1 MDQDQPLHFIMFPML
16 AQGHMIPAVDM
27 ARLFAQQGVVV
38 TIVMTPKNA
47 LRFKTT
53 TDRAQQ
59 SSLPIRIL
67 ELRFPNVEVGLPEGC
82 ENADTL
88 PSPDSLVNFFI
99 ATAMLREPLEK
110 SLQEMEPRPSCI
122 ISDFCLPWT
131 SETARKFDIPRL
143 IFHGISCFS
152 LFCSHNIL
160 HHKPDETESITS
172 ESEPFVIP
180 GLPDRIEIT
189 KSRLPGASH
198 KLSTDLNDLR
208 ARVNDAELTA
218 YGVVINSFY
227 DLEPLYIDGYQKA
240 KQDKVW
246 CVGPVS
252 QFNKEVLDKFERG
265 NKASIDENLCL
276 KWLDSRQSNS
286 VIYVCLGSLCRLTSA
301 QFQEIGLGLEASNY
315 SFIWVI
321 RSCERYKELE
331 KWLSEEGFEERTK
344 DRSLIIKGWAP
355 QVLILSH
362 QAIGG
367 FLTHCGWNSTL
378 EGVCAGVP
386 MITCPMFAEQFLNE
400 KLVVQILGI
409 GVEIGV
415 TDPVPWAGEDN
426 VRVSVSKEDVEKA
439 IYKLTCN
446 DDEGVERRKKAMK
459 LAKLARVAMEEG
471 GSSYLSM
478 ILFINDI
485 REQQLKKTSCQKQNN
500 VDHTCH

>member
-1 MDQDQPLHFIMFPML
+1 MAQDQPLHFIMFPLM

-27 ARLFAQQGVVV
+27 ARLFAQRGVVV

-47 LRFKTT
+47 LLFKTT

-59 SSLPIRIL
+59 SNLPIRIL

-122 ISDFCLPWT
+122 ISDFGLPWT
-131 SETARKFDIPRL
+131 NETARKFDIPRL

-160 HHKPDETESITS
+160 HHKPDETESIIS
-172 ESEPFVIP
+172 ESETFVIP
-180 GLPDRIEIT
+180 GLPDQIEIT

-198 KLSTDLNDLR
+198 KSSTDINDIR
-208 ARVNDAELTA
+208 ARINDVELTA

-252 QFNKEVLDKFERG
+252 QFNKEVLDKFGR
-265 NKASIDENLCL
+265 
-276 KWLDSRQSNS
+276 
-286 VIYVCLGSLCRLTSA
+286 
-301 QFQEIGLGLEASNY
+301 
-315 SFIWVI
+315 
-321 RSCERYKELE
+321 
-331 KWLSEEGFEERTK
+331 
-344 DRSLIIKGWAP
+344 
-355 QVLILSH
+355 
-362 QAIGG
+362 
-367 FLTHCGWNSTL
+367 
-378 EGVCAGVP
+378 
-386 MITCPMFAEQFLNE
+386 
-400 KLVVQILGI
+400 GI

-415 TDPVPWAGEDN
+415 TDPVPWGGEDN

-439 IYKLTCN
+439 IYKFTCK
-446 DDEGVERRKKAMK
+446 DDEGVERRKKTMK
-459 LAKLARVAMEEG
+459 FAKLAREAMEEG

-478 ILFINDI
+478 TLFINDI

-500 VDHTCH
+500 VDHTCR

>member
-1 MDQDQPLHFIMFPML
+1 MAQDQPLHFIIFPLM

-27 ARLFAQQGVVV
+27 ARLFAQRGVVV
-38 TIVMTPKNA
+38 TIVLTPTNT

-59 SSLPIRIL
+59 SNLPIRIL
-67 ELRFPNVEVGLPEGC
+67 ELRFPSVQVGLPEGC

-88 PSPDSLVNFFI
+88 PTPDSLAAFFT
-99 ATAMLREPLEK
+99 ATTMLQEPLEK

-122 ISDFCLPWT
+122 ISDYTLPWT

-152 LFCSHNIL
+152 LFCCHNIL
-160 HHKPDETESITS
+160 HHKPDESITS

-180 GLPDRIEIT
+180 GLPDQIEIT
-189 KSRLPGASH
+189 KSRLHGASH
-198 KLSTDLNDLR
+198 KQDTDSNDLW
-208 ARVNDAELTA
+208 ARINDAELTA
-218 YGVVINSFY
+218 YGVLINSFY

-265 NKASIDENLCL
+265 NKASIDESQCL

-286 VIYVCLGSLCRLTSA
+286 VIYICLGSQCYLTSA
-301 QFQEIGLGLEASNY
+301 QFQEIGLGLEATNY

-321 RSCERYKELE
+321 RSCERFKELE

-344 DRSLIIKGWAP
+344 DRGLIIKGWAP

-386 MITCPMFAEQFLNE
+386 MITYPMYAEQFLNE
-400 KLVVQILGI
+400 KLVVQVLGI

-415 TDPVPWAGEDN
+415 TDPAVHWGKEDN
-426 VRVSVSKEDVEKA
+426 VQVPVRKEDVEKA
-439 IYKLTCN
+439 ISKLMCK
-446 DDEGVERRKKAMK
+446 DDEGEMRRQKAIE
-459 LAKLARVAMEEG
+459 LAKLAREAMEEG

-478 ILFINDI
+478 TLFMNDI
-485 REQQLKKTSCQKQNN
+485 KQQQLKKNSCQKQNN